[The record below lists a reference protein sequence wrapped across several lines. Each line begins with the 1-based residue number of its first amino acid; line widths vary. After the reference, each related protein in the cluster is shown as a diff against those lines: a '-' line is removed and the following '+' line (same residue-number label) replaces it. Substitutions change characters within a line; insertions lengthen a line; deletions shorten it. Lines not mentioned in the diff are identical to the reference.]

1 MKITII
7 LGRGREVTWWYLLKV
22 EVLSLV
28 VVVDFYYIV
37 NLYLNIYIYN
47 IHISLNEGYP
57 ICKQKHQ
64 ANNVTYHT
72 VICIKSQ
79 EIHAPLNGVNKTPT
93 ILILSCCHV
102 KSILISYPNTLAP
115 FVVAFVDY

>member
-7 LGRGREVTWWYLLKV
+7 LGRGTEVTWWYLLKV

-47 IHISLNEGYP
+47 VHISLNEGYP

-93 ILILSCCHV
+93 ILILS
-102 KSILISYPNTLAP
+102 Y
-115 FVVAFVDY
+115 VVIENLS

>member
-37 NLYLNIYIYN
+37 NLYLNIYIY
-47 IHISLNEGYP
+47 IIS
-57 ICKQKHQ
+57 I
-64 ANNVTYHT
+64 YH
-72 VICIKSQ
+72 
-79 EIHAPLNGVNKTPT
+79 
-93 ILILSCCHV
+93 
-102 KSILISYPNTLAP
+102 
-115 FVVAFVDY
+115 